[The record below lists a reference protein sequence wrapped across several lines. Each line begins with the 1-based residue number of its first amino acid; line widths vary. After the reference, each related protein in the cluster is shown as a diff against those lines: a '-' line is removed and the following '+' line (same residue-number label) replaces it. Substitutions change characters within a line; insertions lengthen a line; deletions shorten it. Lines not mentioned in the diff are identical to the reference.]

1 MRGHPLGL
9 GLALSLLAAFVPP
22 STARAQQGVGLGAAS
37 PPDVRTDIT
46 AARPYWG
53 AGPPRFFASVMFET
67 AGISVRDELA
77 VGYGRPHHTW
87 AGLQIDNK
95 LSLSSLT
102 FFGGVRAVA
111 PWGSVK
117 FGPRFVTAANQKLIP
132 EADVVTKTMLDAGEG
147 LRSKYLSLDAEASFS
162 IPLPFGAI
170 GLLATGYG
178 LVSVEDDHYVFEDSL
193 RVVIEPP
200 FVGRFRASYLAPIGS
215 PATLKIGALAEL
227 IYNPG
232 REYFNVR
239 LGPAVAVSLT
249 HHLEAVAS
257 VALSV
262 YNPDEI
268 GVAGADL
275 GQIGLRYRWATGDL
289 WPEFP

>member
-1 MRGHPLGL
+1 M
-9 GLALSLLAAFVPP
+9 LALPRV
-22 STARAQQGVGLGAAS
+22 ARAQEGVSLGATS
-37 PPDVRTDIT
+37 PPDTRVDIG
-46 AARPYWG
+46 AFRPYWG
-53 AGPPRFFASVMFET
+53 AAPPRLFGAVVFET
-67 AGISVRDELA
+67 AGISVKTELDA
-77 VGYGRPHHTW
+77 GYGRPHFMW
-87 AGLQIDNK
+87 AGVQADAK
-95 LSLSSLT
+95 LSLSSLA
-102 FFGGVRAVA
+102 FFGGLRAVA
-111 PWGSVK
+111 PWGSVR

-132 EADVVTKTMLDAGEG
+132 EAEVVTKTMLDAGEG
-147 LRSKYLSLDAEASFS
+147 LRSKYLSLDAEAAFQ
-162 IPLPFGAI
+162 IPLPFGSI

-178 LVSVEDDHYVFEDSL
+178 LVSVVDDFYVFEDSL

-215 PATLKIGALAEL
+215 PATLRVGALAEL

-268 GVAGADL
+268 GVSGADL
-275 GQIGLRYRWATGDL
+275 GQIGLRYRWASDDL